1 MSASNINPGARIAL
15 FQRKEVRRV
24 IHNNEWWFVI
34 ADIVA
39 ALTDSP
45 DPGDYLKKLRKH
57 DPTLA
62 EAFKGGGQI
71 VPPLGLEFA
80 TAGGPQLLQCWN
92 TEGIFRLIQGIPSP
106 KAEPFKRWLAKVGYE
121 RIQEI
126 EDPELATKRT
136 RALYKAKGY
145 SEGWIEKR
153 MRSIAIRDELTDEW
167 KKRGVREQREY
178 AILTA
183 EISKAAFGL
192 TPSQYA
198 EFKRLKR
205 ENLRDHMTDL
215 ELIFSMLGEA
225 ATTEI
230 ARNRDAQGFPQN
242 KHAAHAG
249 CAVAGNARLELEKKS
264 GRKVVTREN
273 YLALEQSA
281 KKVKPLAR
289 KTAAKRLTRGIGA
302 KKKGGLIHS

>member
-1 MSASNINPGARIAL
+1 MTPLIPPENPETHIAL
-15 FQRKEVRRV
+15 FQQKEVRRV

-34 ADIVA
+34 SDVVSV
-39 ALTDSP
+39 LTDSS
-45 DPGDYLKKLRKH
+45 DPGDYLKKIRKR
-57 DPTLA
+57 DPSLS
-62 EAFKGGGQI
+62 EAFQGGGQI
-71 VPPLGLEFA
+71 VPPLGLEFD
-80 TAGGPQLLQCWN
+80 TPGGRQTLQCWT
-92 TEGIFRLIQGIPSP
+92 TEGLFRLIQSIPSP
-106 KAEPFKRWLAKVGYE
+106 KAEPFKRWLARVGYE

-126 EDPELATKRT
+126 EDPELATKRS

-145 SEGWIEKR
+145 SDDWIEKR
-153 MRSIAIRDELTDEW
+153 MRSIAVRDELTEEW

-183 EISKAAFGL
+183 EISKATFGM

-242 KHAAHAG
+242 QQVARAG
-249 CAVAGNARLELEKKS
+249 GHVAGNARRELESRS

-273 YLALEQSA
+273 FLKLPQSESKSSPRIIS
-281 KKVKPLAR
+281 KKS
-289 KTAAKRLTRGIGA
+289 KRQ
-302 KKKGGLIHS
+302 